1 MKAVILA
8 AGLGTRMKEKLPKAL
23 IKVAGT
29 EMIFRMMKLL
39 SNHVDEFII
48 VVGKSGDKID
58 NFLKNKG
65 FRYKLVWNF
74 YPERGNGYSFY
85 LAKKFVE
92 NDERFILVMGDHV
105 YEEEFVKK
113 AIQGFGLIVDRNPLY
128 VDLDEATKV
137 KCENGRA
144 IDIGKNLKDFDFVDT
159 GFFILSKEIFNFA
172 EEIVKEK
179 DVVELKD
186 IVKRAKIPVTEVS
199 SYFWMDIDTKE
210 DVKKAKR
217 FLIRNS
223 VKSVG
228 DGIVARNLNRKISV
242 RISELLVD
250 FVTPNQMTL
259 LSFLSGMISSVILF
273 FNIPLAALFY
283 QFSSIIDGCDGEI
296 ARASLKKSKVGE
308 YVDSILDRFVDFLF
322 LVTLAYVSDFDRFI
336 WLALAYAIFGS
347 VMVSYSTEKFKAA
360 FFEDIYKK
368 IPKMKFLI
376 GKRDE
381 RIFVTMIFCLLSLVK
396 ELIMLLAFWAN
407 LRVALTL
414 LIVLKTKRN
423 GLD

>member
-1 MKAVILA
+1 M
-8 AGLGTRMKEKLPKAL
+8 
-23 IKVAGT
+23 
-29 EMIFRMMKLL
+29 
-39 SNHVDEFII
+39 
-48 VVGKSGDKID
+48 
-58 NFLKNKG
+58 
-65 FRYKLVWNF
+65 
-74 YPERGNGYSFY
+74 
-85 LAKKFVE
+85 
-92 NDERFILVMGDHV
+92 
-105 YEEEFVKK
+105 
-113 AIQGFGLIVDRNPLY
+113 Y